1 MSTVAQTLF
10 PSTKPSL
17 GCASVLMLAVSRLH
31 DGCSASSIRLSLL
44 TGGREG
50 RTNPVRH
57 LLTLLT
63 FQMQSALGDWPL
75 KKRLPCPLASGW
87 VWPREPWK
95 ETDGRDKKEV
105 RVYSLVVPSLWR
117 QSKLS
122 FSGRTPLLLEG
133 NLYHTTLPWV
143 LGTSF
148 FKQV

>member
-1 MSTVAQTLF
+1 MSTVEQTLF

-31 DGCSASSIRLSLL
+31 DGCSASSIRLSLQ

-63 FQMQSALGDWPL
+63 FQMQSTLGDWPL

-87 VWPREPWK
+87 VWPIENPGKRLME
-95 ETDGRDKKEV
+95 ETRKRSEYIVLWFPPFEG
-105 RVYSLVVPSLWR
+105 SPNCPSV
-117 QSKLS
+117 
-122 FSGRTPLLLEG
+122 EG
-133 NLYHTTLPWV
+133 PR
-143 LGTSF
+143 SS
-148 FKQV
+148 